1 MKTIILILSVFLA
14 TSCSS
19 DDDNQTAQSTPIT
32 FTEIGKGALFGN
44 GTEGITQSNMVIDN
58 STDWQNLMTQMDSY
72 SNVTTQFSE
81 TNIDFN
87 TYTVIGIF
95 LEVKPSGWEV
105 EISNIEE
112 NTTNIMVSKTE
123 TEAINSVITQPFHI
137 VKIPVT
143 NKPIEFE

>member
-1 MKTIILILSVFLA
+1 MKTIIFILSIFLA

-19 DDDNQTAQSTPIT
+19 DDNNQTSQSTPIT

-44 GTEGITQSNMVIDN
+44 GSENISQSNLVIN
-58 STDWQNLMTQMDSY
+58 NQTDWQNLMNQMNSAN
-72 SNVTTQFSE
+72 NVTNEFSE
-81 TNIDFN
+81 TNIDFSA
-87 TYTVIGIF
+87 YIIIAIF
-95 LEVKPSGWEV
+95 LEVKGNGWEV
-105 EISNIEE
+105 EVSSIEE
-112 NTTNIMVSKTE
+112 NTSNILVSKTE